1 MALSL
6 APHPQPRPR
15 TAHHSPCHPPPPP
28 PTPFHPPPPAVWRLT
43 HPRGNMPG
51 FLAAWAQRGTL
62 SFNRWKKFS
71 GSEAPRL
78 HRPKCQGVGGW
89 VGVGVVAAVEGGDQ
103 RKSHNTCSICRHGW
117 LHILPRPRRLHHRT
131 AVLCLSVTCLLHR
144 RAAKKKKGKKTKKNR
159 IPDLKKNATAAL
171 LFLQLPAPPACSALL
186 GDYTKY
192 PIKPMLLF
200 CFFF

>member
-6 APHPQPRPR
+6 APPPAATPNRPPF
-15 TAHHSPCHPPPPP
+15 TL
-28 PTPFHPPPPAVWRLT
+28 PTPTTSSHPIPPPAVWRLT
-43 HPRGNMPG
+43 HPRGNMQG

-78 HRPKCQGVGGW
+78 HRPKCQGVGG
-89 VGVGVVAAVEGGDQ
+89 VGGSGVVAAAEGPEGGDQ

-144 RAAKKKKGKKTKKNR
+144 RAAKKKRKEKKKKNR

-171 LFLQLPAPPACSALL
+171 LFLQLPAPPALQCIVRGLQ
-186 GDYTKY
+186 
-192 PIKPMLLF
+192 
-200 CFFF
+200 